1 MPPPRPDRP
10 HARFNGYVDVKTSK
24 KICAVGEEYKALL
37 RSALEDCASYYE
49 GEISRIAGELMAEG
63 VAEGSLVAAQELA
76 EMWALQR
83 AIAGLEEEASAISAW
98 IVEEQH
104 EKCRERDRMTRLL
117 WGQQLARNKI
127 REVSEL
133 VALEQT
139 KCMAKVQELE

>member
-1 MPPPRPDRP
+1 
-10 HARFNGYVDVKTSK
+10 
-24 KICAVGEEYKALL
+24 
-37 RSALEDCASYYE
+37 
-49 GEISRIAGELMAEG
+49 MAEG
-63 VAEGSLVAAQELA
+63 VAEGSLVAAQEFA
-76 EMWALQR
+76 DIWALQR
-83 AIAGLEEEASAISAW
+83 AIAGLEEEAAAISAW

-104 EKCRERDRMTRLL
+104 KKSRERDCMTWIL